1 MTFNEK
7 LCRHQGNLD
16 AAHDALLDSGDREE
30 TEKER
35 QIILRRLFGP
45 PIPDYFLKWKQA
57 EEEIEKL
64 RKHIDG
70 LNELRGKIQDE
81 KLLEILKLVKE
92 AKENKT

>member
-1 MTFNEK
+1 MQPF
-7 LCRHQGNLD
+7 
-16 AAHDALLDSGDREE
+16 
-30 TEKER
+30 
-35 QIILRRLFGP
+35 
-45 PIPDYFLKWKQA
+45 PDYFLKWKQA